1 MERKDLKVIGGVVI
15 SAIVVA
21 FVINCLLTYGNI
33 IVTSL
38 TNDSWLNFGGSYISG
53 VFAVIVGYLA
63 IVYSNRNSEK
73 AIKQQERV
81 LIHQQNIKKVDEYN
95 ACLRK
100 NLELFNIADLRGIM
114 AGIDHQ
120 NLLTSMM
127 SISKMKAQIFATDLQ
142 YRYIFEVDTQKEKTE
157 LENKYNEWWIKARTG
172 LSTILD
178 MELNFIER
186 VNQNMNDFNS
196 KKHYLGKKRL
206 LIKLLELDSSNEEQN
221 SIRRQEINKLENE
234 LEKIDIRIGSYYKDI
249 NEKSTSIINSSEKLA
264 RTVKILFDLSLLLIK
279 EKKKCYEYN
288 MQGI

>member
-1 MERKDLKVIGGVVI
+1 MIHKMERKDLKVIGGVVI

-38 TNDSWLNFGGSYISG
+38 TNDSWLNFWGSYISG

-249 NEKSTSIINSSEKLA
+249 NEKSTSIINSSEELA

-279 EKKKCYEYN
+279 EKKKCYEL
-288 MQGI
+288 